1 MTHTSKPLGS
11 EFDAFLF
18 APIGEEKNGMLLS
31 VLSALA
37 RLDVDPWREAAEL
50 ARMPKTAANRRVTSL
65 IAELEF
71 ASTAPVEP
79 ETVALRLI
87 ELLPCGAHSLSVPS
101 QPPPVEGAVLS
112 RSALLCVVLLRRG
125 GELTASTI
133 VFWQTGRDG
142 VVPFWMEWIAFD
154 VESGHFGVADFDAL
168 GIGVFI
174 EFAADREAIFRR
186 GCGDQFDNRR
196 ATR

>member
-1 MTHTSKPLGS
+1 MVKMTHTSKPLGS

-87 ELLPCGAHSLSVPS
+87 ELLPPRGIHSSSVPS
-101 QPPPVEGAVLS
+101 QQPPVAGAVLS
-112 RSALLCVVLLRRG
+112 RRALVCIVLLNVLLVVAIVG
-125 GELTASTI
+125 AQWATASRSPSAKLDI
-133 VFWQTGRDG
+133 PYASSARDAS
-142 VVPFWMEWIAFD
+142 PWMSPPRSSE
-154 VESGHFGVADFDAL
+154 
-168 GIGVFI
+168 
-174 EFAADREAIFRR
+174 
-186 GCGDQFDNRR
+186 
-196 ATR
+196 

>member
-1 MTHTSKPLGS
+1 MTHPSKKLSLGS

-37 RLDVDPWREAAEL
+37 RLDIDPWREAAEL

-65 IAELEF
+65 IAGLEF

-87 ELLPCGAHSLSVPS
+87 ELLPGIDSSSEPS
-101 QPPPVEGAVLS
+101 KPPPVAGAMLS
-112 RSALLCVVLLRRG
+112 LRALLCIVLLDVLMVVAMMGAQWIAASRFPSAK
-125 GELTASTI
+125 LDTPSTSTASESS
-133 VFWQTGRDG
+133 
-142 VVPFWMEWIAFD
+142 PWMSSPRSSE
-154 VESGHFGVADFDAL
+154 
-168 GIGVFI
+168 
-174 EFAADREAIFRR
+174 
-186 GCGDQFDNRR
+186 
-196 ATR
+196 

>member
-1 MTHTSKPLGS
+1 MRHAHEPDFWLKGRRGNPAVKMTHPSKKLTLGS

-37 RLDVDPWREAAEL
+37 RLDIDPWREAAEL

-87 ELLPCGAHSLSVPS
+87 ELLPHGIHSSSAPS
-101 QPPPVEGAVLS
+101 EPPPVAGAMLS
-112 RSALLCVVLLRRG
+112 RPALVCIVLLNVLLVVAIVG
-125 GELTASTI
+125 AQWATASRSPSAKLDI
-133 VFWQTGRDG
+133 PYASSARDAS
-142 VVPFWMEWIAFD
+142 PWMSPPRSSE
-154 VESGHFGVADFDAL
+154 
-168 GIGVFI
+168 
-174 EFAADREAIFRR
+174 
-186 GCGDQFDNRR
+186 
-196 ATR
+196 

>member
-1 MTHTSKPLGS
+1 MTHPSKKLTLGS

-37 RLDVDPWREAAEL
+37 RLDIDPWREAADL

-65 IAELEF
+65 IAGLEF
-71 ASTAPVEP
+71 APTAPVEP

-112 RSALLCVVLLRRG
+112 RSALLCVVLLNVLLVVAMVG
-125 GELTASTI
+125 AQWTTASRSPSAKLDI
-133 VFWQTGRDG
+133 
-142 VVPFWMEWIAFD
+142 PNASPASEASPWMSSPRSSE
-154 VESGHFGVADFDAL
+154 
-168 GIGVFI
+168 
-174 EFAADREAIFRR
+174 
-186 GCGDQFDNRR
+186 
-196 ATR
+196 